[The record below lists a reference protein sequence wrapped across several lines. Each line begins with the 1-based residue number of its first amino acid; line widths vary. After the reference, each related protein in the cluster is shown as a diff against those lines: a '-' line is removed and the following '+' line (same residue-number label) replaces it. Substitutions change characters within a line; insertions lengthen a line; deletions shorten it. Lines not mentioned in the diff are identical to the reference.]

1 MMNQFQEF
9 VLHHWELW
17 LALLAVLSLLLINE
31 HVTKKNG
38 PQALS
43 TAAAID
49 AINHQDAVVIDLR
62 DAAAYQTGHVVGSKN
77 LPGEPLGKLEQ
88 YKQKPLILVCSRGLQ
103 SSALAVKLRKQGFTN
118 VMILAGGITAWKTAS
133 LPLTKGK
140 K

>member
-1 MMNQFQEF
+1 MANQLQAF

-17 LALLAVLSLLLINE
+17 LALFAVLSLLIVNE
-31 HVTKKNG
+31 HLTQKQG

-49 AINHQDAVVIDLR
+49 AINHQNAVVIDMR
-62 DAAAYQTGHVVGSKN
+62 EAEAFQAGHVVGAKN
-77 LPGEPLGKLEQ
+77 LPGEPLAKLE
-88 YKQKPLILVCSRGLQ
+88 KFKEKPLILVCARGLQ
-103 SSALAVKLRKQGFTN
+103 SSALGVKLRKQGFTN
-118 VMILAGGITAWKTAS
+118 VMILAGGITAWKTAN

>member
-1 MMNQFQEF
+1 MANQLQEF

-17 LALLAVLSLLLINE
+17 LALFAVLSLLLINE
-31 HVTKKNG
+31 HLTKKQG

-49 AINHQDAVVIDLR
+49 AINHQDAAVVDLR
-62 DAAAYQTGHVVGSKN
+62 EAEVFQKGHVVGSKS
-77 LPGEPLGKLEQ
+77 LPGEPLDKLEK
-88 YKQKPLILVCSRGLQ
+88 YKEKPLILVCARGLQ

-118 VMILAGGITAWKTAS
+118 VMILAGGITAWKTAN
-133 LPLTKGK
+133 LPLAKGK

>member
-1 MMNQFQEF
+1 MINQLQAFM
-9 VLHHWELW
+9 LHHWELW
-17 LALLAVLSLLLINE
+17 LALLATLSLLLINE
-31 HVTKKNG
+31 YVTKKNG

-49 AINHQDAVVIDLR
+49 AINHQDAIVIDLR
-62 DAAAYQTGHVVGSKN
+62 EAAAYQTGHVVGAKN
-77 LPGEPLGKLEQ
+77 LPGEPLGKLEK

-103 SSALAVKLRKQGFTN
+103 SSALAVKLRKQGFTD
-118 VMILAGGITAWKTAS
+118 VMILAGGITAWKTAN